1 MDAQEVCLVLNI
13 SKRSLQSYREYGII
27 PCSFIGGK
35 YVYKESDLAR
45 ILTQKGKQDMDG
57 VITKQSEEYIRMME
71 MLKKCS
77 KEIFAIQDLPVPV
90 ANEVYMTGE
99 QVCGMLHISSRT
111 LQKLRDE
118 KGIAYTAIGGKF
130 LYPLSKLQLLL
141 EENYRSYVR

>member
-1 MDAQEVCLVLNI
+1 
-13 SKRSLQSYREYGII
+13 
-27 PCSFIGGK
+27 
-35 YVYKESDLAR
+35 
-45 ILTQKGKQDMDG
+45 MDG
-57 VITKQSEEYIRMME
+57 VITKQSEEYIGMME

-99 QVCGMLHISSRT
+99 QVCAMLHISSRT

-141 EENYRSYVR
+141 EENYRRYVR

>member
-1 MDAQEVCLVLNI
+1 MDAQEVCLALNI
-13 SKRSLQSYREYGII
+13 SKRTLQSYREYGII

-35 YVYKESDLAR
+35 YMYKESDLVR
-45 ILTQKGKQDMDG
+45 VLTQK
-57 VITKQSEEYIRMME
+57 VITKQSEEYIMM
-71 MLKKCS
+71 MRILKKCS
-77 KEIFAIQDLPVPV
+77 KEVLEFQDLPVPI

-99 QVCGMLHISSRT
+99 QVCGVLHISSRT

-118 KGIAYTAIGGKF
+118 KGIAYTVIGGKF